1 MSISMGFMKNMLL
14 LLAVVLPTIM
24 WAQSPYVHTST
35 YIDAPGSEPRER
47 PVDIERMTLDV
58 RFVPEQGLIK
68 GKVTHVFNVLQK
80 QVDTILFDAVSIDIK
95 TVTLG
100 RHSLRYRSTDTSVIV
115 YCEPPLTWDTKDSI
129 TFTYEAKPRKGI
141 YFVGWNDPSKRMR
154 KQIWTQGQ
162 GIDNRHWIPMY
173 DEMNDK
179 MITETITTFDSSYA
193 VLSNGTHLGTKVNTD
208 GTKTWHYTMTRPHA
222 SYLLMLAIGHYT
234 VTERISK
241 SGVKQRLYSYPE
253 YPERIEP
260 TYRYSSESMDFL
272 EEYIGIPYPW
282 ELYSQVPVAD
292 YIFGAMENT
301 TATIFGDFSQTDARG
316 WLDRSYV
323 GTNVHELTHQWFGD
337 LVTAR
342 SQKSVWLQESFA
354 TYYPHVFTR
363 KTPAL
368 GGEDGY
374 QWGRRGMHKAAL
386 GASEKDRLPI
396 VNPTAGSARIYPKG
410 AAVLDMMAYTF
421 GEDALRRVI
430 KNYLEKHMYQT
441 VETNDLY
448 LAFQD
453 TLGLSP
459 EWFFDQWLYK
469 GGEPHYKVSW
479 STSAMQQGASTIPS
493 TRVDV
498 EQIHHMDELTGPF
511 RMPIVVEAWY
521 SDNSHDRVRVD
532 ITSKNAVVQVPN
544 PRNKQVAFVLF
555 DPASYVMK
563 KLSFDKGWD
572 EKLAQ
577 VKHAPNM
584 IDRYD
589 ALEAMRGDSTRGKER
604 IAVLKDALQRETFS
618 AMRSEVVQQAAELA
632 RNGFPEA
639 WELVKVGL
647 EDKQTDVRKAAI
659 NSVSV
664 IPENLRSA
672 FERLLADSSYQI
684 IQTVLTKLATSFPK
698 RTESYTG
705 KVKDV
710 RGPHERV
717 RIARL
722 EIDYANGK
730 AAALEELADL
740 AGPGWEFITRQ
751 NAMGALKRLGSS
763 SSLAVENMLQALFS
777 TNNRLS
783 AVALSTLTTLSEI
796 TSNRLAI
803 RQIVEKQELTKSQK
817 QLVEPLVR

>member
-1 MSISMGFMKNMLL
+1 MKYALL
-14 LLAVVLPTIM
+14 LFAAIVPAVLL
-24 WAQSPYVHTST
+24 AQSPYVHTTT

-47 PVDIERMTLDV
+47 PVDMERMSLDV
-58 RFVPEQGLIK
+58 RFEPEQGLVR
-68 GKVTHVFNVLQK
+68 GNVTHVFTVLQK
-80 QVDTILFDAVSIDIK
+80 RVDTILFDAIKIDIK
-95 TVTLG
+95 SATLG
-100 RHSLRYRSTDTSVIV
+100 GRQLRYRSTDTSVIV

-129 TFTYEAKPRKGI
+129 TFAYEAKPRKGI
-141 YFVGWNDPSKRMR
+141 YFIGWNDPSKRMR

-179 MITETITTFDSSYA
+179 MITETITTFDSSYT
-193 VLSNGTHLGTKVNTD
+193 VLSNGTHLGTKANAD

-234 VTERISK
+234 ITERISK

-282 ELYSQVPVAD
+282 EQYSQVPVAD

-430 KNYLEKHMYQT
+430 KNYLQKHMYQT

-448 LAFQD
+448 LSFQD

-469 GGEPHYKVSW
+469 GGEPHYNVSW
-479 STSAMQQGASTIPS
+479 TKSALQQGSTTVPS
-493 TRVDV
+493 TRVDI
-498 EQIHHMDELTGPF
+498 EQVHHMDELTGVF
-511 RMPIVVEAWY
+511 RMPIVIEAWY
-521 SDNSHDRVRVD
+521 TDNTSDRVRAE
-532 ITSKNAVVQVPN
+532 ISTKNAVVQVPN
-544 PRNKQVAFVLF
+544 PQNKQVAFVLF
-555 DPASYVMK
+555 DPGSYVMK
-563 KLSFDKGWD
+563 KLTFEKSWD
-572 EKLAQ
+572 EKRAQ
-577 VKHAPNM
+577 LKNAPNM

-589 ALEAMRGDSTRGKER
+589 ALEAMRGDSARGKER
-604 IAVLKDALQRETFS
+604 ISVLRDVLQRETFS
-618 AMRSEVVQQAAELA
+618 AMRSEAVQQASELA

-639 WELVKVGL
+639 WDLVNIGL
-647 EDKQTDVRKAAI
+647 EDKQTDVRKAAV

-664 IPENLRSA
+664 VPEKLRSS
-672 FERLLADSSYQI
+672 FERMLTDSSYQI
-684 IQTVLTKLATSFPK
+684 IQTVLSKLAVSFPK
-698 RTESYTG
+698 RAESYTE

-722 EIDYANGK
+722 EVEYFNGK
-730 AAALEELADL
+730 HSALDELADL
-740 AGPGWEFITRQ
+740 TGPGWEFITRQ
-751 NAMGALKRLGSS
+751 NAMGALKRLGMFRT
-763 SSLAVENMLQALFS
+763 LAVENMLQALFS

-783 AVALSTLTTLSEI
+783 AVALSTLTALSEI
-796 TSNRLAI
+796 TTYRSEM
-803 RQIVEKQELTKSQK
+803 RQIIEKQQLSTWQK
-817 QLVEPLVR
+817 QLVEPLIR

>member
-1 MSISMGFMKNMLL
+1 MTPLRYF
-14 LLAVVLPTIM
+14 LALIVLALPIKVL
-24 WAQSPYVHTST
+24 AQSPYVHTTT

-47 PVDIERMTLDV
+47 PVDIERMKLDV
-58 RFVPEQGLIK
+58 RFVPEQGLVK
-68 GKVTHVFNVLQK
+68 GTVTHVFNVLQK
-80 QVDTILFDAVSIDIK
+80 RVDTILFDAIKIDIK
-95 TVTLG
+95 SATLNG
-100 RHSLRYRSTDTSVIV
+100 RNLRYRSTDTSVIV

-129 TFTYEAKPRKGI
+129 TFTYEARPRKGI

-179 MITETITTFDSSYA
+179 MITETITTFDSSYT
-193 VLSNGTHLGTKVNTD
+193 VLSNGTFLGAKLNADRTKS
-208 GTKTWHYTMTRPHA
+208 WHYTMTRPHA
-222 SYLLMLAIGHYT
+222 SYLLMLAIGHYSI
-234 VTERISK
+234 TERVSK

-260 TYRYSSESMDFL
+260 TYRYSSEAMDFL
-272 EEYIGIPYPW
+272 EEYIGIAYPW

-354 TYYPHVFTR
+354 TFYPHVFTR

-479 STSAMQQGASTIPS
+479 SKSAMQQGAGTVPS

-511 RMPIVVEAWY
+511 RMPIVFETWY
-521 SDNSHDRVRVD
+521 TDNTSDRVRVD
-532 ITSKNAVVQVPN
+532 VDAKNTVVQVPN
-544 PRNKQVAFVLF
+544 PQNKQVAFVLF
-555 DPASYVMK
+555 DPGSYVMK
-563 KLSFDKGWD
+563 KLTFDKTWD

-577 VKHAPNM
+577 VKQAPLM

-589 ALEAMRGDSTRGKER
+589 ALEAMRGDSSRGKER
-604 IAVLKDALQRETFS
+604 IAVLKDVLQRETFS
-618 AMRSEVVQQAAELA
+618 AIRSEAVQQAAELA

-639 WELVKVGL
+639 WSLVKIGL
-647 EDKQTDVRKAAI
+647 EDKQTDVRKAAV

-664 IPENLRSA
+664 VPETLRGA
-672 FERLLADSSYQI
+672 FEQMLSDSSYLI
-684 IQTVLTKLATSFPK
+684 IQTVLTKLATSFPDK
-698 RTESYTG
+698 AKYYIEKTKS
-705 KVKDV
+705 V

-722 EIDYANGK
+722 EIEYQHGNS
-730 AAALEELADL
+730 AALDELADL
-740 AGPGWEFITRQ
+740 SGPGWEFITRQ
-751 NAMGALKRLGSS
+751 NAMGAFKRLSMIRP
-763 SSLAVENMLQALFS
+763 LAIENMLQALFS

-783 AVALSTLTTLSEI
+783 AVALSTLTALSEI
-796 TSNRLAI
+796 TSYRAAI
-803 RQIVEKQELTKSQK
+803 RQIVENKELSKSEKQM
-817 QLVEPLVR
+817 VEPLVR

>member
-1 MSISMGFMKNMLL
+1 MTPLRYF
-14 LLAVVLPTIM
+14 LALIALALPITAL
-24 WAQSPYVHTST
+24 AQSPYVHTTT

-47 PVDIERMTLDV
+47 PVDIERMRLDV
-58 RFVPEQGLIK
+58 RFVPDQGLVK
-68 GKVTHVFNVLQK
+68 GTVTHVFNVLQK
-80 QVDTILFDAVSIDIK
+80 RVDTILFDAIKIDIK
-95 TVTLG
+95 SATLNG
-100 RHSLRYRSTDTSVIV
+100 RNLRYRSTDTSVIV

-129 TFTYEAKPRKGI
+129 AFTYEARPRKGI
-141 YFVGWNDPSKRMR
+141 YFIGWNDPSKRMR

-179 MITETITTFDSSYA
+179 MITETITTFDSSYT

-222 SYLLMLAIGHYT
+222 SYLLMLAIGHYSI
-234 VTERISK
+234 TERVSK

-260 TYRYSSESMDFL
+260 TYRYSSEAMDFL
-272 EEYIGIPYPW
+272 EDYIGIPYPW

-374 QWGRRGMHKAAL
+374 QWSRRGMHKAAL

-479 STSAMQQGASTIPS
+479 SKSAMQGAATIPS

-498 EQIHHMDELTGPF
+498 EQVHHIDELTGPF
-511 RMPIVVEAWY
+511 RMPIVIEAWY
-521 SDNSHDRVRVD
+521 TDNTNDRVRVD
-532 ITSKNAVVQVPN
+532 IDARNAVVQVPN
-544 PRNKQVAFVLF
+544 PLNKQVAFVLF
-555 DPASYVMK
+555 DPGSYIMK
-563 KLSFDKGWD
+563 KLSFAKGW
-572 EKLAQ
+572 EELTAQ
-577 VKHAPNM
+577 LKSAPNM

-589 ALEAMRGDSTRGKER
+589 ALEAMRGDSGRGKER
-604 IAVLKDALQRETFS
+604 IALLKEVLQRETFS
-618 AMRSEVVQQAAELA
+618 ALRSEAVQQASELA
-632 RNGFPEA
+632 NNGFPEA
-639 WELVKVGL
+639 WSLVKIGL
-647 EDKQTDVRKAAI
+647 EDKQADVRKAAV
-659 NSVSV
+659 NSVAV
-664 IPENLRSA
+664 VPETLRNT
-672 FERLLADSSYQI
+672 FERMLSDSSYLI
-684 IQTVLTKLATSFPK
+684 IQTVLTKLAGSFPDK
-698 RTESYTG
+698 ATSYAE
-705 KVKDV
+705 KVKSV

-722 EIDYANGK
+722 EIEFQNGNH
-730 AAALEELADL
+730 AALDELADL
-740 AGPGWEFITRQ
+740 TGPGWEFITRQ
-751 NAMGALKRLGSS
+751 NAMGAFKRLGMIR
-763 SSLAVENMLQALFS
+763 SLAIENMLQALFS

-783 AVALSTLTTLSEI
+783 SVALSTLTTLSEI
-796 TSNRLAI
+796 TTYRPMI
-803 RQIVEKQELTKSQK
+803 RQVVEKKELSKSEK
-817 QLVEPLVR
+817 QMVEPLIR

>member
-1 MSISMGFMKNMLL
+1 MTPLRYF
-14 LLAVVLPTIM
+14 LALIVLALPIKVL
-24 WAQSPYVHTST
+24 AQSPYVHTTT

-47 PVDIERMTLDV
+47 PVDIERMKLDV
-58 RFVPEQGLIK
+58 RFVPEQGLVK
-68 GKVTHVFNVLQK
+68 GTVTHVFNVLQK
-80 QVDTILFDAVSIDIK
+80 RVDTILFDAIKIDIK
-95 TVTLG
+95 SATLNG
-100 RHSLRYRSTDTSVIV
+100 RNLRYRSTDTSVIV

-129 TFTYEAKPRKGI
+129 TFTYEARPRKGI

-179 MITETITTFDSSYA
+179 MITETITTFDSSYT
-193 VLSNGTHLGTKVNTD
+193 VLSNGTFLGAKPNADRTKS
-208 GTKTWHYTMTRPHA
+208 WHYTMTRPHA
-222 SYLLMLAIGHYT
+222 SYLLMLAIGHYSI
-234 VTERISK
+234 TERVSK

-260 TYRYSSESMDFL
+260 TYRYSSEAMDFL
-272 EEYIGIPYPW
+272 EEYIGIAYPW

-354 TYYPHVFTR
+354 TFYPHVFTR

-479 STSAMQQGASTIPS
+479 SKSAMQQGAGTVPS

-511 RMPIVVEAWY
+511 RMPIVFEAWY
-521 SDNSHDRVRVD
+521 TDNTSDRVRVD
-532 ITSKNAVVQVPN
+532 VDAKNTVVQVPN
-544 PRNKQVAFVLF
+544 PQNKQVAFVLF
-555 DPASYVMK
+555 DPGSYVMK
-563 KLSFDKGWD
+563 KLTFDKTWD

-577 VKHAPNM
+577 VKQAPLM

-589 ALEAMRGDSTRGKER
+589 ALEAMRGDSSRGKER
-604 IAVLKDALQRETFS
+604 IAVLKDVLQRETFS
-618 AMRSEVVQQAAELA
+618 AIRSEAVQQAAELA

-639 WELVKVGL
+639 WSLVKIGL
-647 EDKQTDVRKAAI
+647 EDKQTDVRKAAV

-664 IPENLRSA
+664 VPETLRGA
-672 FERLLADSSYQI
+672 FEQMLSDSSYLI
-684 IQTVLTKLATSFPK
+684 IQTVLTKLATSFPDK
-698 RTESYTG
+698 AKSYIE
-705 KVKDV
+705 KIKSV

-722 EIDYANGK
+722 EIEYQHGNS
-730 AAALEELADL
+730 AALDELADL
-740 AGPGWEFITRQ
+740 SGPGWEFITRQ
-751 NAMGALKRLGSS
+751 NAMGAFKRLSMIRP
-763 SSLAVENMLQALFS
+763 LAIENMLQALFS

-783 AVALSTLTTLSEI
+783 AVALSTLTALSEI
-796 TSNRLAI
+796 TSYRAAI
-803 RQIVEKQELTKSQK
+803 RQIVENKALSKSEKQM
-817 QLVEPLVR
+817 VEPLVR

>member
-1 MSISMGFMKNMLL
+1 MTPLRYF
-14 LLAVVLPTIM
+14 LALIVLALPITVL
-24 WAQSPYVHTST
+24 AQSPYVHTTT

-47 PVDIERMTLDV
+47 PVDIERMKLDV
-58 RFVPEQGLIK
+58 RFVPEQGLVK
-68 GKVTHVFNVLQK
+68 GTVTHVFNVLQK
-80 QVDTILFDAVSIDIK
+80 RVDTILFDAIKIDIK
-95 TVTLG
+95 SATLNG
-100 RHSLRYRSTDTSVIV
+100 RNLRYRSTDTSVIV

-129 TFTYEAKPRKGI
+129 TFTYEARPRKGI

-179 MITETITTFDSSYA
+179 MITETITTFDSSYT
-193 VLSNGTHLGTKVNTD
+193 VLSNGTFLGAKLNADRTKS
-208 GTKTWHYTMTRPHA
+208 WHYTMTRPHA
-222 SYLLMLAIGHYT
+222 SYLLMLAIGHYSI
-234 VTERISK
+234 TERVSK

-260 TYRYSSESMDFL
+260 TYRYSSEAMDFL
-272 EEYIGIPYPW
+272 EEYIGIAYPW

-354 TYYPHVFTR
+354 TFYPHVFTR

-479 STSAMQQGASTIPS
+479 SKSAMQQGAGTVPS

-511 RMPIVVEAWY
+511 RMPIVFEAWY
-521 SDNSHDRVRVD
+521 TDNTSDRVRVD
-532 ITSKNAVVQVPN
+532 VDAKNTVVQVPN
-544 PRNKQVAFVLF
+544 PQNKQVAFVLF
-555 DPASYVMK
+555 DPGSYVMK
-563 KLSFDKGWD
+563 KLTFDKTWD

-577 VKHAPNM
+577 VKQAPLM

-589 ALEAMRGDSTRGKER
+589 ALEAMRGDSSRGKER
-604 IAVLKDALQRETFS
+604 IAVLKDVLQRETFS
-618 AMRSEVVQQAAELA
+618 AIRSEAVQQAAELA

-639 WELVKVGL
+639 WSLVKIGL
-647 EDKQTDVRKAAI
+647 EDKQTDVRKAAV

-664 IPENLRSA
+664 VPETLRGA
-672 FERLLADSSYQI
+672 FEQMLSDSSYLI
-684 IQTVLTKLATSFPK
+684 IQTVLTKLATSFPDK
-698 RTESYTG
+698 AKSYIE
-705 KVKDV
+705 KIKSV

-722 EIDYANGK
+722 EIEYQHGNS
-730 AAALEELADL
+730 AALDELADL
-740 AGPGWEFITRQ
+740 SGPGWEFITRQ
-751 NAMGALKRLGSS
+751 NAMGAFKRLSMIRP
-763 SSLAVENMLQALFS
+763 LAIENMLQALFS

-783 AVALSTLTTLSEI
+783 AVALSTLTALSEI
-796 TSNRLAI
+796 TSYRAAI
-803 RQIVEKQELTKSQK
+803 RQIVENKALSKSEKQM
-817 QLVEPLVR
+817 VEPLVR

>member
-1 MSISMGFMKNMLL
+1 MTPLRYF
-14 LLAVVLPTIM
+14 LALIVLALPIKVL
-24 WAQSPYVHTST
+24 AQSPYVHTTT

-47 PVDIERMTLDV
+47 PVDIERMKLDV
-58 RFVPEQGLIK
+58 RFVPEQGLVK
-68 GKVTHVFNVLQK
+68 GTVTHVFNVLQK
-80 QVDTILFDAVSIDIK
+80 RVDTILFDAIKIDIK
-95 TVTLG
+95 SATLNG
-100 RHSLRYRSTDTSVIV
+100 RNLRYRSTDTSVIV
-115 YCEPPLTWDTKDSI
+115 YCDPPLTWDTKDSI
-129 TFTYEAKPRKGI
+129 TFTYEARPRKGI

-179 MITETITTFDSSYA
+179 MITETITTFDSSYT
-193 VLSNGTHLGTKVNTD
+193 VLSNGTFLGAKPNADRTKS
-208 GTKTWHYTMTRPHA
+208 WHYTMTRPHA
-222 SYLLMLAIGHYT
+222 SYLLMLAIGHYSI
-234 VTERISK
+234 TERVSK

-260 TYRYSSESMDFL
+260 TYRYSSEAMDFL
-272 EEYIGIPYPW
+272 EEYIGIAYPW

-354 TYYPHVFTR
+354 TFYPHVFTR

-479 STSAMQQGASTIPS
+479 SKSAMQQGAGTVPS

-511 RMPIVVEAWY
+511 RMPIVFEAWY
-521 SDNSHDRVRVD
+521 TDNTSDRVRVD
-532 ITSKNAVVQVPN
+532 VDAKNTVVQVPN
-544 PRNKQVAFVLF
+544 PQNKQVAFVLF
-555 DPASYVMK
+555 DPGSYVMK
-563 KLSFDKGWD
+563 KLTFDKTWD

-577 VKHAPNM
+577 VKQAPLM

-589 ALEAMRGDSTRGKER
+589 ALEAMRGDSSRGKER
-604 IAVLKDALQRETFS
+604 IAVLKDVLQRETFS
-618 AMRSEVVQQAAELA
+618 AIRSEAVQQAAELA

-639 WELVKVGL
+639 WSLVKIGL
-647 EDKQTDVRKAAI
+647 EDKQTDVRKAAV

-664 IPENLRSA
+664 VPETLRGA
-672 FERLLADSSYQI
+672 FEQMLSDSSYLI
-684 IQTVLTKLATSFPK
+684 IQTVLTKLATSFPDK
-698 RTESYTG
+698 AKSYIE
-705 KVKDV
+705 KIKSV

-722 EIDYANGK
+722 EIEYQHGNS
-730 AAALEELADL
+730 AALDELADL
-740 AGPGWEFITRQ
+740 SGPGWEFITRQ
-751 NAMGALKRLGSS
+751 NAMGAFKRLSMIRP
-763 SSLAVENMLQALFS
+763 LAIENMLQALFS

-783 AVALSTLTTLSEI
+783 AVALSTLTALSEI
-796 TSNRLAI
+796 TSYRAAI
-803 RQIVEKQELTKSQK
+803 RQIVENKALSKSEKQM
-817 QLVEPLVR
+817 VEPLVR

>member
-1 MSISMGFMKNMLL
+1 MKYI
-14 LLAVVLPTIM
+14 LALIAFAIPFAVA
-24 WAQSPYVHTST
+24 AQSPYVHTTT

-58 RFVPEQGLIK
+58 RFKPEQALVL

-80 QVDTILFDAVSIDIK
+80 QVDSILFDAIKIDIK
-95 TVTLG
+95 SATLNG
-100 RHSLRYRSTDTSVIV
+100 RPLKFRSTDTSVIV
-115 YCEPPLTWDTKDSI
+115 YCEPPLTWDRKDSI

-141 YFVGWNDPSKRMR
+141 YFIGWNDPSGRMR

-179 MITETITTFDSSYA
+179 MITETITTFDSSYT
-193 VLSNGTHLGTKVNTD
+193 VLSNGTQLGTRTNND
-208 GTKTWHYTMTRPHA
+208 GTKTWHFTMTRPHA
-222 SYLLMLAIGHYT
+222 SYLLMLAIGKYT
-234 VTERISK
+234 ITERISK

-253 YPERIEP
+253 HPERIEP

-354 TYYPHVFTR
+354 TYYPHVFVR

-374 QWGRRGMHKAAL
+374 QWGRRGMHRSAL
-386 GASEKDRLPI
+386 AASEKDRLPI
-396 VNPTAGSARIYPKG
+396 VHPTAGSARIYPKG

-430 KNYLEKHMYQT
+430 KNYLEKHMYKT

-479 STSAMQQGASTIPS
+479 SKSAMQFGSSTIPS

-498 EQIHHMDELTGPF
+498 SQIHHMDELTGPF
-511 RMPIVVEAWY
+511 RMPVVVEAWY
-521 SDNSHDRVRVD
+521 ADNTSDRVRVD
-532 ITSKNAVVQVPN
+532 IDTKDAVVQVPN
-544 PRNKQVAFVLF
+544 PQNKQVAFVLF
-555 DPASYVMK
+555 DPGSYIMK
-563 KLSFDKGWD
+563 KVTFEKSWE

-577 VKHAPNM
+577 LQRAPFM

-589 ALEAMRGDSTRGKER
+589 ALESLRGDSARGAER
-604 IAVLKDALQRETFS
+604 VRVLKDLLQRETFS
-618 AMRSEVVQQAAELA
+618 AMRSEAVQQASELA
-632 RNGFPEA
+632 QNGYPDA
-639 WELVKVGL
+639 WDLVKVGL
-647 EDKQTDVRKAAI
+647 EDKQTDVRKATI
-659 NSVSV
+659 NSVST
-664 IPENLRSA
+664 IPETLRAS
-672 FERLLADSSYQI
+672 FERMLSDSSYLI
-684 IQTVLTKLATSFPK
+684 IQTVLTKLAASFPK
-698 RTESYTG
+698 RAETYTDR
-705 KVKDV
+705 VKEV

-722 EIDYANGK
+722 EIEYLNGRNS
-730 AAALEELADL
+730 AADELADL

-751 NAMGALKRLGSS
+751 NAMGAFKRLGI
-763 SSLAVENMLQALFS
+763 LKTQAVENMLQALFS

-783 AVALSTLTTLSEI
+783 AVASSTLTTLSEI
-796 TSNRLAI
+796 TSNRSLI
-803 RQIVEKQELTKSQK
+803 RQIVEKQQLSKWQK
-817 QLVEPLVR
+817 QMVEPFIR

>member
-1 MSISMGFMKNMLL
+1 MKYIIALIAFVIP
-14 LLAVVLPTIM
+14 LAAV
-24 WAQSPYVHTST
+24 AQSPYVHTTT

-58 RFVPEQGLIK
+58 RFKPEQGLVQ
-68 GKVTHVFNVLQK
+68 GKVTHVFNALQK
-80 QVDTILFDAVSIDIK
+80 RVDTILFDAIKIDIK
-95 TVTLG
+95 SATLNG
-100 RHSLRYRSTDTSVIV
+100 RSLRYRSTDTSVIV
-115 YCEPPLTWDTKDSI
+115 YCEPPLTWDRKDSI

-141 YFVGWNDPSKRMR
+141 YFIGWNDPSGRMR

-179 MITETITTFDSSYA
+179 MITETITTFDSSYT
-193 VLSNGTHLGTKVNTD
+193 VLSNGTHLGTKTNAD
-208 GTKTWHYTMTRPHA
+208 GTKTWHFTMTRPHA

-234 VTERISK
+234 ITERVSK

-253 YPERIEP
+253 YPDRIEP
-260 TYRYSSESMDFL
+260 TYRYSSEAMDFL

-363 KTPAL
+363 KVPAL

-374 QWGRRGMHKAAL
+374 QWGRRGMHRSAL
-386 GASEKDRLPI
+386 AASEKDRLPI
-396 VNPTAGSARIYPKG
+396 VHPTAGSARIYPKG

-430 KNYLEKHMYQT
+430 KNYLEKHMYKT

-479 STSAMQQGASTIPS
+479 SKSAMQSGSSTIPS

-498 EQIHHMDELTGPF
+498 SQIHHMDELTGPF
-511 RMPIVVEAWY
+511 RMPVVVEAWY
-521 SDNSHDRVRVD
+521 ADNTSDRVRVD
-532 ITSKNAVVQVPN
+532 IDTKDAVVQVPN
-544 PRNKQVAFVLF
+544 PQNKQVAFVLF
-555 DPASYVMK
+555 DPGSYIMK
-563 KLSFDKGWD
+563 KVSFEKSWE

-577 VKHAPNM
+577 LQRAPLM

-589 ALEAMRGDSTRGKER
+589 ALEAMRGDSARGAER
-604 IAVLKDALQRETFS
+604 MRILKDVLQRETFS
-618 AMRSEVVQQAAELA
+618 AMRSEAVQQASELA
-632 RNGFPEA
+632 QNGFPEA
-639 WELVKVGL
+639 WELVKIGL
-647 EDKQTDVRKAAI
+647 EDKQADVRKAAV
-659 NSVSV
+659 NSVID
-664 IPENLRSA
+664 IPEPLKRS
-672 FERLLADSSYQI
+672 FERMLDDSSYLVIQI
-684 IQTVLTKLATSFPK
+684 VLSKLTRSFPEK
-698 RTESYTG
+698 TKTYTSM
-705 KVKDV
+705 VADL

-717 RIARL
+717 RIALL
-722 EIDYANGK
+722 ELEALNGSK
-730 AAALEELADL
+730 SAMQELSDL

-751 NAMGALKRLGSS
+751 NAMNAFKRLGQLSK
-763 SSLAVENMLQALFS
+763 LAAENILQALFS

-783 AVALSTLTTLSEI
+783 AVASSTLTALCEATPNRTL
-796 TSNRLAI
+796 L
-803 RQIVEKQELTKSQK
+803 RQVLEKQQLERWQK
-817 QLVEPLVR
+817 QMVEPFTR

>member
-1 MSISMGFMKNMLL
+1 MTPLRYF
-14 LLAVVLPTIM
+14 LALIALALPITAL
-24 WAQSPYVHTST
+24 AQSPYVHTTT

-47 PVDIERMTLDV
+47 PVDIERMRLDV
-58 RFVPEQGLIK
+58 RFVPDQGLVQ
-68 GKVTHVFNVLQK
+68 GTVTHVFNVLQK
-80 QVDTILFDAVSIDIK
+80 RVDTILFDAIKIDIK
-95 TVTLG
+95 SATLNG
-100 RHSLRYRSTDTSVIV
+100 RNLRYRSTDTSVIV

-129 TFTYEAKPRKGI
+129 TFTYDARPRKGI
-141 YFVGWNDPSKRMR
+141 YFIGWNDPSKRMQ

-179 MITETITTFDSSYA
+179 MITETITTFDSSYT
-193 VLSNGTHLGTKVNTD
+193 VLSNGTHLGTKVNAN
-208 GTKTWHYTMTRPHA
+208 GTKSWHYTMTRPHA
-222 SYLLMLAIGHYT
+222 SYLLMLAIGHYSI
-234 VTERISK
+234 TERVSK

-260 TYRYSSESMDFL
+260 TYRYSSEAMDFL

-374 QWGRRGMHKAAL
+374 QWSRRGMHKAAL

-479 STSAMQQGASTIPS
+479 SKSAMQQGAGTIPS

-498 EQIHHMDELTGPF
+498 EQVHHIDELTGPF

-521 SDNSHDRVRVD
+521 TDNSSDRVRVD
-532 ITSKNAVVQVPN
+532 VDAKNAVIQVPN
-544 PRNKQVAFVLF
+544 PQNKQVAFVLF
-555 DPASYVMK
+555 DPGSYVMK
-563 KLSFDKGWD
+563 KLTFDKTWE

-577 VKHAPNM
+577 VKQAPLM

-589 ALEAMRGDSTRGKER
+589 ALEAMRGDSSRGKER
-604 IAVLKDALQRETFS
+604 IAILKDVLQRETFS
-618 AMRSEVVQQAAELA
+618 AIRSEAVQQASELA
-632 RNGFPEA
+632 KNGFPEA
-639 WELVKVGL
+639 WALVKIGL
-647 EDKQTDVRKAAI
+647 EDKQTDVRKAAL

-664 IPENLRSA
+664 IPETLRSA
-672 FERLLADSSYQI
+672 FERMLSDSSYLI
-684 IQTVLTKLATSFPK
+684 IQTVLTKLAASFPDK
-698 RTESYTG
+698 ARSYTE
-705 KVKDV
+705 KVKTV

-722 EIDYANGK
+722 EIEFQNGNNS
-730 AAALEELADL
+730 ALDELSDL

-751 NAMGALKRLGSS
+751 NAMGAFKRLGMIR
-763 SSLAVENMLQALFS
+763 SLAIENMLQALFS

-783 AVALSTLTTLSEI
+783 AVALSTLTALSEI
-796 TSNRLAI
+796 TSNRAMM
-803 RQIVEKQELTKSQK
+803 RQIVEKKELSKSDK
-817 QLVEPLVR
+817 QMVEPLIR

>member
-1 MSISMGFMKNMLL
+1 
-14 LLAVVLPTIM
+14 
-24 WAQSPYVHTST
+24 
-35 YIDAPGSEPRER
+35 
-47 PVDIERMTLDV
+47 
-58 RFVPEQGLIK
+58 
-68 GKVTHVFNVLQK
+68 
-80 QVDTILFDAVSIDIK
+80 
-95 TVTLG
+95 
-100 RHSLRYRSTDTSVIV
+100 
-115 YCEPPLTWDTKDSI
+115 
-129 TFTYEAKPRKGI
+129 
-141 YFVGWNDPSKRMR
+141 
-154 KQIWTQGQ
+154 
-162 GIDNRHWIPMY
+162 MY

-179 MITETITTFDSSYA
+179 MITETITTFDSSYT
-193 VLSNGTHLGTKVNTD
+193 VLSNGTHLGARVNND

-234 VTERISK
+234 ITERISK

-260 TYRYSSESMDFL
+260 TYRYSSEAMDFL

-363 KTPAL
+363 KVSAL

-374 QWGRRGMHKAAL
+374 QWGRRGMHRSAL
-386 GASEKDRLPI
+386 AASEKDRLPI
-396 VNPTAGSARIYPKG
+396 VHPTAGSARIYPKG

-421 GEDALRRVI
+421 GEEALRRVI

-479 STSAMQQGASTIPS
+479 SRSAVQSGASTMPS

-498 EQIHHMDELTGPF
+498 EQIHHMDELTGVF
-511 RMPIVVEAWY
+511 RMPVVVEAWY
-521 SDNSHDRVRVD
+521 TDNTNDRVRMDVD
-532 ITSKNAVVQVPN
+532 TKNAVIQVPN
-544 PRNKQVAFVLF
+544 PQNKQVAFVLF
-555 DPASYVMK
+555 DPGSYIMK
-563 KLSFDKGWD
+563 KLTFDKGWD

-577 VKHAPNM
+577 VRKAPLM

-589 ALEAMRGDSTRGKER
+589 ALEAMRGDSSRGKER
-604 IAVLKDALQRETFS
+604 IAVLRDVLQRETFL
-618 AMRSEVVQQAAELA
+618 AMRSEAVQQAAELA
-632 RNGFPEA
+632 QRGFPEA
-639 WELVKVGL
+639 WALVKIGL
-647 EDKQTDVRKAAI
+647 TDKLADVRKASI

-664 IPENLRSA
+664 IPEELRGTC
-672 FERLLADSSYQI
+672 EEMLQDSSYQI
-684 IQTVLTKLATSFPK
+684 IQTVLAKLAKSFPGK
-698 RTESYTG
+698 TSSYIS
-705 KVKDV
+705 KVSTV

-717 RIARL
+717 RIAKL
-722 EIDYANGK
+722 ELEAIINESRK
-730 AAALEELADL
+730 ALAELSDM

-751 NAMGALKRLGSS
+751 NAMGAFKRIGVLTEE
-763 SSLAVENMLQALFS
+763 AAANMLEALFS

-783 AVALSTLTTLSEI
+783 AVASSTLSGLCEI
-796 TSNRLAI
+796 TANKAKL
-803 RQIVEKQELTKSQK
+803 RQVVEKQ
-817 QLVEPLVR
+817 QLEKWMMAMVEPMIR

>member
-1 MSISMGFMKNMLL
+1 MKYALL
-14 LLAVVLPTIM
+14 LFAAIVPAVLL
-24 WAQSPYVHTST
+24 AQSPYVHTTT

-47 PVDIERMTLDV
+47 PVDMERMSLDV
-58 RFVPEQGLIK
+58 RFVPEQGLVR
-68 GKVTHVFNVLQK
+68 GNVTHVFTVLQK
-80 QVDTILFDAVSIDIK
+80 RVDTILFDAIKIDIK
-95 TVTLG
+95 SATLG
-100 RHSLRYRSTDTSVIV
+100 GRQLRYRSTDTSVIV

-129 TFTYEAKPRKGI
+129 TFAYEAKPRKGI
-141 YFVGWNDPSKRMR
+141 YFIGWNDPSKRMR

-179 MITETITTFDSSYA
+179 MITETITTFDSSYT
-193 VLSNGTHLGTKVNTD
+193 VLSNGTHLGTKANAD

-234 VTERISK
+234 ITERISK

-282 ELYSQVPVAD
+282 EQYSQVPVAD

-430 KNYLEKHMYQT
+430 KNYLQKHMYQT

-448 LAFQD
+448 LSFQD

-469 GGEPHYKVSW
+469 GGEPHYNVSW
-479 STSAMQQGASTIPS
+479 TKSALQQGSTTVPS
-493 TRVDV
+493 TRVDI
-498 EQIHHMDELTGPF
+498 EQVHHMDELTGVF
-511 RMPIVVEAWY
+511 RMPIVIEAWY
-521 SDNSHDRVRVD
+521 TDNTSDRVRAE
-532 ITSKNAVVQVPN
+532 ISTKNAVVQVPN
-544 PRNKQVAFVLF
+544 PQNKQVAFVLF
-555 DPASYVMK
+555 DPGSYVMK
-563 KLSFDKGWD
+563 KLTFEKSWD
-572 EKLAQ
+572 EKRAQ
-577 VKHAPNM
+577 LKNAPNM

-589 ALEAMRGDSTRGKER
+589 ALEAMRGDSARGKER
-604 IAVLKDALQRETFS
+604 ISVLRDVLQRETFS
-618 AMRSEVVQQAAELA
+618 AMRSEAVQQASELA

-639 WELVKVGL
+639 WDLVNIGL
-647 EDKQTDVRKAAI
+647 EDKQTDVRKAAV

-664 IPENLRSA
+664 VPEKLRSS
-672 FERLLADSSYQI
+672 FERMLSDSSYQI
-684 IQTVLTKLATSFPK
+684 IQTVLSKLAVSFPK
-698 RTESYTG
+698 RAESYTE

-722 EIDYANGK
+722 EVEYFNGK
-730 AAALEELADL
+730 HSALDELADL
-740 AGPGWEFITRQ
+740 TGPGWEFITRQ
-751 NAMGALKRLGSS
+751 NAMGAFKRLGMFRT
-763 SSLAVENMLQALFS
+763 LAVENMLQALFS

-783 AVALSTLTTLSEI
+783 AVALSTLTAFSEI
-796 TSNRLAI
+796 TPYRSEM
-803 RQIVEKQELTKSQK
+803 RQIIEKQQLSTWQK
-817 QLVEPLVR
+817 QLVEPLIR

>member
-1 MSISMGFMKNMLL
+1 MTPLRYF
-14 LLAVVLPTIM
+14 LALIVLALPITVL
-24 WAQSPYVHTST
+24 AQSPYVHTTT

-47 PVDIERMTLDV
+47 PVDIERMKLDV
-58 RFVPEQGLIK
+58 RFVPEQGLVK
-68 GKVTHVFNVLQK
+68 GTVTHVFNVLQK
-80 QVDTILFDAVSIDIK
+80 RVDTILFDAIKIDIK
-95 TVTLG
+95 SATLNG
-100 RHSLRYRSTDTSVIV
+100 RNLRYRSTDTSVIV

-129 TFTYEAKPRKGI
+129 TFTYEARPRKGI

-179 MITETITTFDSSYA
+179 MITETITTFDSSYT
-193 VLSNGTHLGTKVNTD
+193 VLSNGTFLGAKLNSDRTKS
-208 GTKTWHYTMTRPHA
+208 WHYTMTRPHA
-222 SYLLMLAIGHYT
+222 SYLLMLAIGHYSI
-234 VTERISK
+234 TERVSK

-260 TYRYSSESMDFL
+260 TYRYSSEAMDFL
-272 EEYIGIPYPW
+272 EEYIGIAYPW

-354 TYYPHVFTR
+354 TFYPHVFTR

-479 STSAMQQGASTIPS
+479 SKSAMQQGAGTVPS

-511 RMPIVVEAWY
+511 RMPIVFEAWY
-521 SDNSHDRVRVD
+521 TDNTSDRVRVD
-532 ITSKNAVVQVPN
+532 VDAKNTVVQVPN
-544 PRNKQVAFVLF
+544 PQNKQVAFVLF
-555 DPASYVMK
+555 DPGSYVMK
-563 KLSFDKGWD
+563 KLTFDKTWD

-577 VKHAPNM
+577 VKQAPLM

-589 ALEAMRGDSTRGKER
+589 ALEAMRGDSSRGKER
-604 IAVLKDALQRETFS
+604 IAVLKDVLQRETFS
-618 AMRSEVVQQAAELA
+618 AIRSEAVQQAAELA

-639 WELVKVGL
+639 WSLVKIGL
-647 EDKQTDVRKAAI
+647 EDKQTDVRKAAV

-664 IPENLRSA
+664 VPETLRGA
-672 FERLLADSSYQI
+672 FEQMLSDSSYLI
-684 IQTVLTKLATSFPK
+684 IQTVLTKLATSFPDK
-698 RTESYTG
+698 AKSYIE
-705 KVKDV
+705 KIKSV

-722 EIDYANGK
+722 EIEYQHGNS
-730 AAALEELADL
+730 AALDELADL
-740 AGPGWEFITRQ
+740 SGPGWEFITRQ
-751 NAMGALKRLGSS
+751 NAMGAFKRLSMIRP
-763 SSLAVENMLQALFS
+763 LAIENMLQALFS

-783 AVALSTLTTLSEI
+783 AVALSTLTALSEI
-796 TSNRLAI
+796 TSYRAAI
-803 RQIVEKQELTKSQK
+803 RQIVENKALSKSEKQM
-817 QLVEPLVR
+817 VEPLVR

>member
-1 MSISMGFMKNMLL
+1 MKYILAL
-14 LLAVVLPTIM
+14 IACAIPLAVA
-24 WAQSPYVHTST
+24 AQSPYIHTTT

-58 RFVPEQGLIK
+58 RFKPDQGLVQ
-68 GKVTHVFNVLQK
+68 GKVTHVFHVLQK
-80 QVDTILFDAVSIDIK
+80 QVDTILFDAIKIDIK
-95 TVTLG
+95 AATLNG
-100 RHSLRYRSTDTSVIV
+100 RPLKYRSTDTSVIV
-115 YCEPPLTWDTKDSI
+115 YCEPPLTWDRKDSI

-141 YFVGWNDPSKRMR
+141 YFIGWNDPSGRMR

-162 GIDNRHWIPMY
+162 GIDHRHWIPMY

-179 MITETITTFDSSYA
+179 MITETITTFDSTFT
-193 VLSNGTHLGTKVNTD
+193 VLSNGTQLGTRTNND

-222 SYLLMLAIGHYT
+222 SYLLMLAVGKYT
-234 VTERISK
+234 ITESVSK

-253 YPERIEP
+253 HPERIEP

-323 GTNVHELTHQWFGD
+323 NTNVHELTHQWFGD

-354 TYYPHVFTR
+354 TYYPHVFIR

-374 QWGRRGMHKAAL
+374 QWGRRGMHRSAL
-386 GASEKDRLPI
+386 AASEKDRLPI
-396 VNPTAGSARIYPKG
+396 VHPTAGSARIYPKG

-479 STSAMQQGASTIPS
+479 SKSAMQSGSSAMPS

-498 EQIHHMDELTGPF
+498 SQIHHIDELTGVF
-511 RMPIVVEAWY
+511 RMPVVVEAWY
-521 SDNSHDRVRVD
+521 TDNTSDRVRVEID
-532 ITSKNAVVQVPN
+532 TKDAVVQVPN
-544 PRNKQVAFVLF
+544 PQNKQVAFVLF
-555 DPASYVMK
+555 DPGSYIMK
-563 KLSFDKGWD
+563 KVTFEKSWE

-577 VKHAPNM
+577 LQRAPLM

-589 ALEAMRGDSTRGKER
+589 ALEAMRGDSARGAER
-604 IAVLKDALQRETFS
+604 MRILKDVLQRETFS
-618 AMRSEVVQQAAELA
+618 AMRSEAVQQASELA
-632 RNGFPEA
+632 QNGFPQA
-639 WELVKVGL
+639 WDIVKLGL
-647 EDKQTDVRKAAI
+647 EDKQTDVRKAAV
-659 NSVSV
+659 NSVSI
-664 IPENLRSA
+664 IPETLRAS
-672 FERLLADSSYQI
+672 FERMLSDSSYLI
-684 IQTVLTKLATSFPK
+684 IQTVLTKLVASFPK
-698 RTESYTG
+698 RVDTYTER
-705 KVKDV
+705 VKDV

-722 EIDYANGK
+722 EIEFHNGNHS
-730 AAALEELADL
+730 ALDELADL

-751 NAMGALKRLGSS
+751 NAMGAFKRIGMLRTV
-763 SSLAVENMLQALFS
+763 AVENMLQALFS

-783 AVALSTLTTLSEI
+783 AVALSTLTHLSEV
-796 TSNRLAI
+796 TTYRHFI
-803 RQIVEKQELTKSQK
+803 RQIVEKQQLSKWQK
-817 QLVEPLVR
+817 QMVEPLVR

>member
-1 MSISMGFMKNMLL
+1 MKYIFALIAIAIPLTVM
-14 LLAVVLPTIM
+14 
-24 WAQSPYVHTST
+24 AQSPYVHTTT

-58 RFVPEQGLIK
+58 RFKPEEGLVL
-68 GKVTHVFNVLQK
+68 GKVTHVFQVLQ
-80 QVDTILFDAVSIDIK
+80 QRVDSILFDAIKIDIK
-95 TVTLG
+95 SATVGG
-100 RHSLRYRSTDTSVIV
+100 RKLRYRTTDTSVIV
-115 YCEPPLTWDTKDSI
+115 YPEPPLTWDTKDSI
-129 TFTYEAKPRKGI
+129 TFTYEARPRKGL
-141 YFVGWNDPSKRMR
+141 YFIGWNDPSKRMR
-154 KQIWTQGQ
+154 RQIWTQGQ

-179 MITETITTFDSSYA
+179 MITETITTFDSSYK
-193 VLSNGTHLGTKVNTD
+193 VLSNGTHLGAALNAD

-222 SYLLMLAIGHYT
+222 SYLLMLAIGHYNI
-234 VTERISK
+234 TERISK

-260 TYRYSSESMDFL
+260 TYRYSSEAMDFL

-301 TATIFGDFSQTDARG
+301 TATVFGDFSQTDARG

-354 TYYPHVFTR
+354 TFYPHVFTR
-363 KTPAL
+363 VTPAL
-368 GGEDGY
+368 GGQDGY

-396 VNPTAGSARIYPKG
+396 VHPTAGSARIYPKG

-430 KNYLEKHMYQT
+430 KNYLQKHMYQT

-448 LAFQD
+448 LSFQD
-453 TLGLSP
+453 TLGISP

-479 STSAMQQGASTIPS
+479 SKSAIQQGAGTVPS

-521 SDNSHDRVRVD
+521 TDNTSDRVRVD
-532 ITSKNAVVQVPN
+532 IDTKNAVVQVPN
-544 PRNKQVAFVLF
+544 AQNKQVAFVLF
-555 DPASYVMK
+555 DPGSYVMK
-563 KLSFDKGWD
+563 KLTFDKRWE
-572 EKLAQ
+572 EKTAQ
-577 VKHAPNM
+577 LKWAPNM
-584 IDRYD
+584 IDRFD

-604 IAVLKDALQRETFS
+604 IALLTEVLEREQFS
-618 AMRSEVVQQAAELA
+618 AMRSEAVQQAAELA
-632 RNGFPEA
+632 KNGFPEGWA
-639 WELVKVGL
+639 LVKTGL
-647 EDKQTDVRKAAI
+647 EDKQTDVRKAAV
-659 NSVSV
+659 NSVAV
-664 IPENLRSA
+664 VPETLRGS
-672 FERLLADSSYQI
+672 FERMLNDSSYQI
-684 IQTVLTKLATSFPK
+684 IQTVLSKLTVSFPK
-698 RTESYTG
+698 RAESYTERI
-705 KVKDV
+705 KDV

-722 EIDYANGK
+722 EAEYVNGRNS
-730 AAALEELADL
+730 ALDELADL
-740 AGPGWEFITRQ
+740 TGPGWEFITRQ
-751 NAMGALKRLGSS
+751 NAMGAFKRLGMFRT
-763 SSLAVENMLQALFS
+763 LAVENMLQALFS

-783 AVALSTLTTLSEI
+783 AVALSTLNAMSEI
-796 TSNRLAI
+796 TSYRSEI
-803 RQIVEKQELTKSQK
+803 RQIIEKQQLSPWQK
-817 QLVEPLVR
+817 QMVEPLTR